1 MSAPTLD
8 TEVAGLRCRDV
19 LDALSAYLDGE
30 LDANRVQALNAH
42 LADCA
47 NCARFGG
54 HMDTFLA
61 QLRAGVPLPSVD
73 TTMLQR
79 VLQVVGRRE

>member
-19 LDALSAYLDGE
+19 LGSLSAFLDGE
-30 LDANRVQALNAH
+30 LDTAQVQALNAH
-42 LADCA
+42 LAGCS

-54 HMDTFLA
+54 QMDTFLTK
-61 QLRAGVPLPSVD
+61 LRAGVPLPSVD

-79 VLQVVGRRE
+79 VLQTVGHRE

>member
-54 HMDTFLA
+54 QMGTFLTK
-61 QLRAGVPLPSVD
+61 LRAGVPLPSVD
-73 TTMLQR
+73 TSMLQR
-79 VLQVVGRRE
+79 VLKTVGQRE